1 MNRLFRTIVIDD
13 EPAARRLMKSLL
25 AEYTDRIEVIGE
37 AGNGREAIDK
47 IHSMRPDLIFLD
59 IQMPDLTGFEVIEQL
74 EYKPNI
80 IFTTAY
86 EQYAIKAF
94 ESFSIDYLLKPIKEE
109 RLEQSI
115 RKLTEFGKIAGAGP
129 GIDVT
134 GLQDIIRQ
142 LQATPKATALP
153 IKIGDR
159 IILLRYEQIAF
170 MEAEDKY
177 VYIHTTEGVKHLTD
191 HSLTTL
197 SEKLPAQFYRIQKS
211 YIINKDRIR
220 EMHRHFNGRYL
231 FILDDK
237 AGTRLTSGRTY
248 AEAIRAEF
256 GL

>member
-1 MNRLFRTIVIDD
+1 MNRVYKTIIIDD

-25 AEYTDRIEVIGE
+25 SDYNDRIEVIGE
-37 AGNGREAIDK
+37 AGTGREAIEK
-47 IHSMRPDLIFLD
+47 IHALRPDLIFLD
-59 IQMPDLTGFEVIEQL
+59 IQMPDLTGFEVLEQL
-74 EYKPNI
+74 QFKPAI

-94 ESFSIDYLLKPIKEE
+94 ENFSIDYLLKPIKEE

-115 RKLTEFGKIAGAGP
+115 RKLSEFGKIESKGS
-129 GIDVT
+129 GIDVNS
-134 GLQDIIRQ
+134 LQEIIKQ
-142 LQATPKATALP
+142 LQAPPKATALP
-153 IKIGDR
+153 VKIGDR
-159 IILLRYEQIAF
+159 IILLRFEHIAY

-177 VYIHTTEGVKHLTD
+177 VYIYTTDGAKHLTD
-191 HSLTTL
+191 HSLSTL

-231 FILDDK
+231 FIMDDK

-248 AEAIRAEF
+248 NDAIRAEF